1 MARNISL
8 QVMADETK
16 KHIGE
21 TFNVKNSLD
30 YKHGKI
36 QTITLLKVEDPIEGF
51 HNGGVEYE
59 AHFPDGYKANYCTL
73 LDAFY
78 YCYIQ

>member
-8 QVMADETK
+8 QAMADEAK

-59 AHFPDGYKANYCTL
+59 AHFPDGYKTNYCTL

-78 YCYIQ
+78 DCYIQ